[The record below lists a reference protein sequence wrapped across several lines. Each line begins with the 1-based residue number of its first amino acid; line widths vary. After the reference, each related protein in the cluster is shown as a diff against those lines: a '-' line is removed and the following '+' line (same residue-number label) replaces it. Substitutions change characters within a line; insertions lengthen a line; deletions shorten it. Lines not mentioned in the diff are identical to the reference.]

1 MSVSREWINIGR
13 IAEFP
18 ASATKESTLQAVLDR
33 LNAGIPA
40 NVTFPNPLPVSGPL
54 TDTQL
59 RASAV
64 AVTGPLTDAQLR
76 ASNVPVGIG
85 DGPNLD
91 AFSRLRVSNPS
102 GIFSAQSQ
110 YNAEPLMY
118 ENGATGTGV
127 APAFNSA
134 TRMCRLSCTTG
145 TGLSFKQSFEY
156 IHYQPGK
163 SQLIFLTGVLG
174 APLAGKVVDVGYG
187 DASNGIFYRQ
197 SGLSGVSV
205 VLRSSTSGSP
215 VERTAAQASWNLDPM
230 DGSGS
235 SGITLD
241 TTACYILVIDLQFL
255 SMGRVRIGFDINGSI
270 VYVHEFLN
278 ANILTVPYMQTASLP
293 ILHTLTATAV
303 ASTVESFFKCASV
316 SSEGGYETQLGA
328 DFATPSV
335 TATAANGSNTHILS
349 IRPKTTFNSLVN
361 RTVFLPHYL
370 NILVTGNYPV
380 HWSLVIGA
388 AFSAAPTWADV
399 NSTYSAFEYGYSG
412 TYLNL
417 TNGIEID
424 SGYVPASN
432 QNKGSISQNLAR
444 AYPISLNRA
453 GAVRALGTLSVLVQ
467 GLGGSSDCY
476 ACLQYQ
482 ELR

>member
-1 MSVSREWINIGR
+1 MIYSSRQE
-13 IAEFP
+13 
-18 ASATKESTLQAVLDR
+18 V
-33 LNAGIPA
+33 AGI
-40 NVTFPNPLPVSGPL
+40 
-54 TDTQL
+54 
-59 RASAV
+59 R
-64 AVTGPLTDAQLR
+64 
-76 ASNVPVGIG
+76 IG

-91 AFSRLRVSNPS
+91 AFSRMRVSNPS
-102 GIFSAQSQ
+102 GLFASQSQ

-134 TRMCRLSCTTG
+134 TRMCRLSCTAG

-215 VERTAAQASWNLDPM
+215 AERVAAQADWNLDPLN
-230 DGSGS
+230 GNGPSE
-235 SGITLD
+235 ITLD

-278 ANILTVPYMQTASLP
+278 ANVLSVPYMQTASLP
-293 ILHTLTATAV
+293 ISHTLTATDV
-303 ASTVESFFKCASV
+303 AATVESFFKCASV

-328 DFATPSV
+328 DFATPAIS
-335 TATAANGSNTHILS
+335 ATAADGSDTHILS
-349 IRPKTTFNSLVN
+349 IRPKTTFNGLVN
-361 RTVFLPHYL
+361 RTVFFPHFL
-370 NILVTGNYPV
+370 NIIVTGSSPV
-380 HWSLVIGA
+380 YWSLVIGA
-388 AFSAAPTWADV
+388 AFSVDPTWVDV
-399 NSTYSAFEYGYSG
+399 NATYSAYEYGHTATYSD
-412 TYLNL
+412 L
-417 TNGIEID
+417 TNGLILD
-424 SGYVPASN
+424 SGFVPASN
-432 QNKGSISQNLAR
+432 QSKGSISQSLAR

-453 GAVRALGTLSVLVQ
+453 GAVRALGTLSVLVK
-467 GLGGSSDCY
+467 GLGGSSACQ
-476 ACLQYQ
+476 ACLQFQ
-482 ELR
+482 ELK